1 MQKRPC
7 AALDQIPSA
16 LEKTGFILEYAVGEE
31 FRKAGW
37 VTIGGRY
44 YADDVDGRARE
55 LDLVAYRTRKSKDI
69 EVVTAVL
76 VSCKKDEDTTW
87 CFMTKERPKQDP
99 NYDWDPV
106 HEWTDVQPLQT
117 YLASYPWKSGYIKA
131 IGKVYDPTLAPG
143 QDTFAFQQVSNQ
155 KPVPKNDR
163 AIFDSIVSLMKALD
177 HEKALLSDRVKGRKR
192 VYLFSL
198 LSVVDAPLVEV
209 RYSATPPVAK
219 EVERLTHLARYM
231 VRKRDLTALIHFV
244 RSDVLAPFIKTLTE
258 LSDESTKHMVSIAA
272 AAFSAIRSD
281 ASVQKYFST
290 MLAPRLKMHIE
301 RAIRQGGRPSQ
312 AVSLIGLGYA
322 NGTLAI
328 NLDIFDDEDLAF
340 LNADKNLRAV
350 TAKTLKEVARYD
362 GRFAFDFDIP
372 F

>member
-1 MQKRPC
+1 MRKRPC
-7 AALDQIPSA
+7 AALDQIPGA
-16 LEKTGFILEYAVGEE
+16 LAKTGFILEHAVGEE

-55 LDLVAYRTRKSKDI
+55 LDLVAYQTRKSKDI
-69 EVVTAVL
+69 DVVTAVL

-117 YLASYPWKSGYIKA
+117 YLASHSWKSDYINA
-131 IGKVYDPTLAPG
+131 IGKVYDPNMAPK

-155 KPVPKNDR
+155 KPVPRNDK

-177 HEKALLSDRVKGRKR
+177 HEKELLSGRMKGRKR
-192 VYLFSL
+192 IYLFTL

-209 RYSATPPVAK
+209 RYGATPPVAN
-219 EVERLTHLARYM
+219 EIDRLTHLARYM

-244 RSDVLAPFIKTLTE
+244 RSDVLASFIKTLTE
-258 LSDESTKHMVSIAA
+258 LSDESAKHMVLLAA
-272 AAFSAIRSD
+272 SAFTAIRSD
-281 ASVQKYFST
+281 ESVQKYFAKK
-290 MLAPRLKMHIE
+290 LAPRIKMHIE
-301 RAIRQGGRPSQ
+301 RAIRNGSRPPQDLS
-312 AVSLIGLGYA
+312 IFDIGYA

-328 NLDIFDDEDLAF
+328 NLDVFDDEELAF
-340 LNADKNLRAV
+340 LNADEDLRAA
-350 TAKTLKEVARYD
+350 TAKALKEIARYD
-362 GRFAFDFDIP
+362 GPFAFDSSIP